1 MPNLAN
7 KKDCTGCTACINVCA
22 HKAIV
27 MYADSEGFLY
37 PTINES
43 QCVQCGLCEQ
53 VCPVLTITE
62 SGNTDQP
69 IVYAMW
75 HKHDRVK
82 SSSGGAFSA
91 LARLIFSKGGKVY
104 GAAFDENL
112 VLQHVGI
119 SSIEELQKLRGS
131 KYLQSNLGDIF
142 KDVKKDLLEERWVL
156 FCGTPCQIAGLKAY
170 LRKSYKNLLTADLVC
185 HGVPSQKIFD
195 SYLMKLCKEIRIET
209 IQNYG
214 FRKLD
219 GWAISPSIKV
229 NGKDIS
235 LYGINS
241 LYMEAFN
248 KNALFRESCYN
259 CKFAKLPRIGDCTIA
274 DFWGLG
280 RHSTPFNYDIM
291 KGISLILVNNEKGE
305 NAINEIQNSVIVKR
319 DLQEALIEN
328 HNITCASE
336 RHPNRNEII
345 SSFLDEEKSLSDINK
360 KYHLV
365 KLNFKI
371 IVKIYASKWGVFN
384 IAKRIYNKYKSF
396 KSL

>member
-104 GAAFDENL
+104 GAAFGENL

-195 SYLMKLCKEIRIET
+195 SYLMKLCKEIRIEA

-259 CKFAKLPRIGDCTIA
+259 CK
-274 DFWGLG
+274 
-280 RHSTPFNYDIM
+280 
-291 KGISLILVNNEKGE
+291 LV
-305 NAINEIQNSVIVKR
+305 
-319 DLQEALIEN
+319 
-328 HNITCASE
+328 
-336 RHPNRNEII
+336 
-345 SSFLDEEKSLSDINK
+345 SFQ
-360 KYHLV
+360 
-365 KLNFKI
+365 
-371 IVKIYASKWGVFN
+371 
-384 IAKRIYNKYKSF
+384 
-396 KSL
+396 

>member
-104 GAAFDENL
+104 GAAFGENL

-156 FCGTPCQIAGLKAY
+156 FCGTPCQIAGLKGF
-170 LRKSYKNLLTADLVC
+170 LRKDYENLFTIDLICNGVQSRLLFEKYKQNFMLDKDDDEFITNINFRSKIEGWGKYCTEIKTNKHSYK
-185 HGVPSQKIFD
+185 
-195 SYLMKLCKEIRIET
+195 
-209 IQNYG
+209 IQNDLY
-214 FRKLD
+214 
-219 GWAISPSIKV
+219 PKV
-229 NGKDIS
+229 MDFSANYCCGECK
-235 LYGINS
+235 
-241 LYMEAFN
+241 FN
-248 KNALFRESCYN
+248 KI
-259 CKFAKLPRIGDCTIA
+259 PRAGDVTIG
-274 DFWGLG
+274 DFWGVEN
-280 RHSTPFNYDIM
+280 FNPNLNDK
-291 KGISLILVNNEKGE
+291 KGLSIILVNSTKGKKILKQIE
-305 NAINEIQNSVIVKR
+305 DICVLTSVPLEVAINGNPNITGRIKSKGKQEVFLSKIQNPNISYIRLMKKYTKLPFYVIVYKI
-319 DLQEALIEN
+319 L
-328 HNITCASE
+328 
-336 RHPNRNEII
+336 PNFI
-345 SSFLDEEKSLSDINK
+345 
-360 KYHLV
+360 
-365 KLNFKI
+365 
-371 IVKIYASKWGVFN
+371 
-384 IAKRIYNKYKSF
+384 KSF
-396 KSL
+396 IKKKILKKN